1 MPYPFAHPAAVLPLI
16 GPLGRFAVP
25 SALVIGSIAPDLWYL
40 LPPLARDDSHTLAG
54 LVAFCLPAGL
64 LAYLLFHLLLK
75 EPLLALLPSRLAARL
90 ATAMTPGLPPAPW
103 RAVLASLLAGAATH
117 LAWDAATHDR
127 LVMHGF
133 QMLQHAST
141 LLGTAVGVWWLRRW
155 FRSTAA
161 RPLSAGAML
170 SPRGRG
176 STLILLIALSVGWA
190 LAGTEPGVPQSVD
203 ELRDA
208 LRTTGMAGV
217 QALALST
224 IGYAMLWKLLR

>member
-1 MPYPFAHPAAVLPLI
+1 
-16 GPLGRFAVP
+16 
-25 SALVIGSIAPDLWYL
+25 
-40 LPPLARDDSHTLAG
+40 
-54 LVAFCLPAGL
+54 
-64 LAYLLFHLLLK
+64 
-75 EPLLALLPSRLAARL
+75 
-90 ATAMTPGLPPAPW
+90 
-103 RAVLASLLAGAATH
+103 
-117 LAWDAATHDR
+117 
-127 LVMHGF
+127 
-133 QMLQHAST
+133 
-141 LLGTAVGVWWLRRW
+141 
-155 FRSTAA
+155 
-161 RPLSAGAML
+161 ML